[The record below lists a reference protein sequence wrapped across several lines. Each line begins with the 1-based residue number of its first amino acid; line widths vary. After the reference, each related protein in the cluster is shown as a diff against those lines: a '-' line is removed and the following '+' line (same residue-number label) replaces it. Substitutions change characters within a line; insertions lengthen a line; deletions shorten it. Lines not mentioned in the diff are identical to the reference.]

1 MKLKNETQ
9 MQNLLQQVFML
20 LEEKGKLPNV
30 EVRTFADAMILTNNK
45 GLVVRTKDTEFQLEV
60 TSSPRR

>member
-9 MQNLLQQVFML
+9 MQNLLQQVFLL

-30 EVRTFADAMILTNNK
+30 EVRTFADAMVMTNNK

>member
-9 MQNLLQQVFML
+9 MQNLLQQVFLL

-45 GLVVRTKDTEFQLEV
+45 GLVVRTRDTEFQLEV

>member
-9 MQNLLQQVFML
+9 MQNLLQQVFLL

-30 EVRTFADAMILTNNK
+30 EVGTSADAMILTNNK
-45 GLVVRTKDTEFQLEV
+45 GLVVRTRDTEFQLEV
-60 TSSPRR
+60 TCSPRR